1 MTYRAPGNFTACAAV
16 GLFRGHRDLADL
28 FLIFENDP
36 PRRNRLSNDGNR
48 KERHHAKRHFHRL
61 PDMVL
66 LKSVLSGVAAAAI
79 VLFAMALYAQGV
91 QYRAALENT
100 QSASAGLNAP
110 VAIVVCTL
118 AFAAGFW
125 WQFRKAPK

>member
-1 MTYRAPGNFTACAAV
+1 
-16 GLFRGHRDLADL
+16 
-28 FLIFENDP
+28 
-36 PRRNRLSNDGNR
+36 
-48 KERHHAKRHFHRL
+48 
-61 PDMVL
+61 MVL

-100 QSASAGLNAP
+100 QSASAGMNAP

-118 AFAAGFW
+118 AFVAGFW